1 MWIWISVGH
10 GKKQIFGR
18 AFAWEKIRARNNH
31 VCSGK
36 GSGGE
41 GEGEG
46 EGEGWGRTSMAR
58 SRFLKASAELA
69 RAV

>member
-1 MWIWISVGH
+1 MDLDKCGTRGRNKYLVVRLL
-10 GKKQIFGR
+10 GKKL
-18 AFAWEKIRARNNH
+18 ARNNH